1 MPCALAFDFPA
12 RVYHAVPLHPFGV
25 LAGASGT
32 RAKSGAAA
40 QLKKKEPERKK
51 NGDRPYAIQI

>member
-1 MPCALAFDFPA
+1 MLCSVSEFIAILQGP
-12 RVYHAVPLHPFGV
+12 
-25 LAGASGT
+25 T
-32 RAKSGAAA
+32 A